1 MTTFKDIEDKTLD
14 TSYDGLVAMSERFQK
29 AQQSVDWND
38 HPYLSMTDAVKASRN
53 PVNRTYGAESLLE
66 VKSDAGTIAWDTFRK
81 GVLDLASLP
90 DKAEM
95 ALGNTLAGLTGDR
108 VGTEMR
114 DRAYDSL
121 MKTMEDSRF
130 IDSNYGD
137 AETWTAR
144 FTGGAMSM
152 GEMLAIGA
160 LTGPVGLGAFVGT
173 TSLSDGALNDM
184 ANYYAEHGNLD
195 GYETDPVN
203 LAMDYGNAIFQV
215 GSEMIGGTGR
225 LLNGRV
231 LKAGSAMGAVVKET
245 VSNFTQ
251 ESLQGLAADATEVLK
266 GNEDVNILLENA
278 GGYIK
283 DGIVGGV
290 LGGVT
295 GGTFYRVNK
304 GRGKGSIKEV
314 LRKLYPQKNE
324 KELDDGAEEIWAKT
338 EEKGL
343 KTFVPEI
350 VAHTEAVN
358 DKGKIREIV
367 RQKVAMVYA
376 DEDMSEKERAKAIEA
391 TTTLELENI
400 LYDSIERKVPLTAHP
415 LVQGEVNELGWFRAG
430 IPEHRRTEIDA
441 LNKELVDLK
450 AQQKELMSAQEKDY
464 NKLEEIET
472 KIEQFRKNLLEKV
485 GDLVVADKE
494 QVRQMLKV
502 QRNRVGD
509 LMSKKQVLQSIKERA
524 RKASEKQDK
533 ADTALA
539 EKMATGAEKAREQR
553 VKKET
558 AEQTKEAKVRTLT
571 EQREITSAIKSVKV
585 AVKERKQAQNRELRY
600 AIEQATDESLRNVL
614 KNRKWNAY
622 TVDNMKR
629 RELVAE
635 VKQIPNLSML
645 ELVPMSRRDI
655 SYQQEMAESK
665 QEKTKTAKGFF
676 HRKINRDFANESGI
690 LQAWGY
696 SKDDSAINLV
706 FVKDGGLADWDAIV
720 MELQDNG
727 YLPQTYARTYEE
739 TDALV
744 DQAKDIVLNNKEL
757 TESMGDMTQS
767 QVDYTADRGE
777 ELLLDAGYTPEQIQA
792 MSFQEMSDILSKL
805 YAEDVAQ
812 QELTEE
818 QVAQIPDDWMAQSPA
833 LKESFDIADEN
844 ARLDEVNP
852 EYTGETIE
860 VNGVE
865 RTVYN
870 SNGERI
876 AKSEPALR
884 NFWNWFG
891 DSKVVD
897 EDGRPLVVYHGSDV
911 SGIEVFDNQANQT
924 KQRQIGAEKGYFFT
938 DSKKV
943 AERFRTPEQRKAE
956 SKYYTENTV
965 REPVTEEK
973 YDAQGRYLGSVH
985 YAKTTL
991 PEYKNFGLYP
1001 VYLKAESVNEYDGE
1015 DIGVGVE
1022 RETALESAKQSGKD
1036 GVIIYNA
1043 DTGAGIA
1050 NEYIVFEPNQ
1060 IKSTQN
1066 RGTFSSD
1073 AGNIYFQKAYAGSRV
1088 DYDKPSLEALGTGEG
1103 AQAHGWGLYY
1113 ALNPEIAE
1121 RYRQAFTGDYVERV
1135 DYKGKDIPLDY
1146 SLSYD
1151 QKENAIYNV
1160 RLQMSNNNFDSKA
1173 AIASLIKSERHN
1185 LETLEKSF
1193 QDPETQNEE
1202 KLANHYKRRI
1212 EATKDLIKAY
1222 ESLNPADFKK
1232 HEYGQVHEVDIP
1244 EMDVLLDE
1252 QKTFDE
1258 QSEFVKE
1265 KLEEI
1270 SGKEYT
1276 NFMTAILNG
1285 KTGEELYNALVI
1297 DIDNRYENLDKRFE
1311 KGDSA
1316 KKQASLLLEK
1326 HGIKG
1331 ITYDGREDGRCFVI
1345 FNDKDVKVL
1354 RKKFDKLGNMMFQ
1367 TKATGKGKDVRG
1379 AFVPEYRFIAKTG
1392 NLDASTLAHEL
1403 AHDWGQENFRW
1414 ARSGKASEEF
1424 MRAWGAVEKAIGI
1437 TDKDIYF
1444 TYDAS
1449 EKFARAYEGWLLER
1463 KDWAD
1468 ILHINTDEEKKAV
1481 EEAME
1486 DYRKELVDIYESLT
1500 NPYFTMAWGKT
1511 GELKPELKEWFERS
1525 TKYDEL
1531 DNKVARGE
1539 ITEEQASGQKLQDM
1553 LESATESTIDG
1564 IPVKDKNA
1572 IQAIEDLDKLREQEK
1587 RFETE
1592 GGNTNRIQRR
1602 LNAIALAKDMVANN
1616 EALGKYDTHRDM
1628 LAVAEAADIFVNTRL
1643 NDALAIING
1652 KMPEQDG
1659 LYASDLYT
1667 ALERKAKAENDF
1679 ELVEEL
1685 RNSLVAKQLAKE
1697 LGQRVAGFR
1706 NYTASGDVDIMSTLK
1721 SLDKLY
1727 DKAYNEKEREQLEE
1741 DVKAYFESVAVADS
1755 QLDLDGFFNELECK

>member
-1 MTTFKDIEDKTLD
+1 MASFEDILNTTPDTNYEKDLSLSQRLEKAVGSIE
-14 TSYDGLVAMSERFQK
+14 
-29 AQQSVDWND
+29 WNAS
-38 HPYLSMTDAVKASRN
+38 PVFNTTDAMKASRN
-53 PVNRTYGAESLLE
+53 PVNRVYDTEDLHKLT
-66 VKSDAGTIAWDTFRK
+66 SDAGTIAWDTFRK

-90 DKAEM
+90 DKTEM

-215 GSEMIGGTGR
+215 GSEMLLGTGR

-231 LKAGSAMGAVVKET
+231 LKHGSAIGATVKET
-245 VSNFTQ
+245 VNNFIQ
-251 ESLQGLAADATEVLK
+251 EFSQGLAADATEVLK

-278 GGYIK
+278 GGYVK

-324 KELDDGAEEIWAKT
+324 KELDDAAEEIWAKT

-358 DKGKIREIV
+358 DKGKIRENI
-367 RQKVAMVYA
+367 RQKVAMMYEDA
-376 DEDMSEKERAKAIEA
+376 DMSEKEKAKAIEA

-415 LVQGEVNELGWFRAG
+415 LLQGEVNELGWFRTG
-430 IPEHRRTEIDA
+430 IPEHRRAEIDA
-441 LNKELVDLK
+441 LNKELADLK

-472 KIEQFRKNLLEKV
+472 KIEQFRKNLPEKL
-485 GDLVVADKE
+485 GDLVVSDRQ
-494 QVRQMLKV
+494 QVNDMLRV
-502 QRNRVGD
+502 QRNRVAES
-509 LMSKKQVLQSIKERA
+509 MKKRQVLQSIKERA

-571 EQREITSAIKSVKV
+571 EQREIASAIKSVKV

-614 KNRKWNAY
+614 KNRNWNAY

-629 RELVAE
+629 RQLVAE

-696 SKDDSAINLV
+696 SKDDPAINLV
-706 FVKDGGLADWDAIV
+706 FVKDGGYADWDEIV
-720 MELQDNG
+720 MALQEVG
-727 YLPQTYARTYEE
+727 ALPLTYAETYET
-739 TDALV
+739 TDAMV
-744 DQAKDIVLNNKEL
+744 DRAKDIVLNNKEL

-818 QVAQIPDDWMAQSPA
+818 QAAQIPDDWLAQSPV

-844 ARLDEVNP
+844 ARLDAENKP
-852 EYTGETIE
+852 YDGETIV

-865 RTVYN
+865 R
-870 SNGERI
+870 
-876 AKSEPALR
+876 P
-884 NFWNWFG
+884 
-891 DSKVVD
+891 
-897 EDGRPLVVYHGSDV
+897 
-911 SGIEVFDNQANQT
+911 
-924 KQRQIGAEKGYFFT
+924 
-938 DSKKV
+938 
-943 AERFRTPEQRKAE
+943 
-956 SKYYTENTV
+956 TE
-965 REPVTEEK
+965 
-973 YDAQGRYLGSVH
+973 
-985 YAKTTL
+985 
-991 PEYKNFGLYP
+991 
-1001 VYLKAESVNEYDGE
+1001 
-1015 DIGVGVE
+1015 
-1022 RETALESAKQSGKD
+1022 
-1036 GVIIYNA
+1036 
-1043 DTGAGIA
+1043 
-1050 NEYIVFEPNQ
+1050 
-1060 IKSTQN
+1060 N
-1066 RGTFSSD
+1066 RGTFSPD
-1073 AGNIYFQKAYAGSRV
+1073 TGNIYK
-1088 DYDKPSLEALGTGEG
+1088 
-1103 AQAHGWGLYY
+1103 
-1113 ALNPEIAE
+1113 
-1121 RYRQAFTGDYVERV
+1121 
-1135 DYKGKDIPLDY
+1135 
-1146 SLSYD
+1146 
-1151 QKENAIYNV
+1151 
-1160 RLQMSNNNFDSKA
+1160 
-1173 AIASLIKSERHN
+1173 
-1185 LETLEKSF
+1185 
-1193 QDPETQNEE
+1193 
-1202 KLANHYKRRI
+1202 
-1212 EATKDLIKAY
+1212 
-1222 ESLNPADFKK
+1222 
-1232 HEYGQVHEVDIP
+1232 
-1244 EMDVLLDE
+1244 
-1252 QKTFDE
+1252 
-1258 QSEFVKE
+1258 
-1265 KLEEI
+1265 
-1270 SGKEYT
+1270 
-1276 NFMTAILNG
+1276 
-1285 KTGEELYNALVI
+1285 
-1297 DIDNRYENLDKRFE
+1297 
-1311 KGDSA
+1311 
-1316 KKQASLLLEK
+1316 
-1326 HGIKG
+1326 
-1331 ITYDGREDGRCFVI
+1331 
-1345 FNDKDVKVL
+1345 
-1354 RKKFDKLGNMMFQ
+1354 Q

-1437 TDKDIYF
+1437 TDKDTYF

-1531 DNKVARGE
+1531 DSQVARGE

>member
-1 MTTFKDIEDKTLD
+1 MASFEDILNTTPDTNYEKDLSLSQRLEKAVGSIE
-14 TSYDGLVAMSERFQK
+14 
-29 AQQSVDWND
+29 WNAG
-38 HPYLSMTDAVKASRN
+38 PVFNTTDAMKASRN
-53 PVNRTYGAESLLE
+53 PVNRVYDTEDLQKLT
-66 VKSDAGTIAWDTFRK
+66 SDAGTIAWDTFRK

-114 DRAYDSL
+114 DRAYDNL
-121 MKTMEDSRF
+121 MKTMEESRF

-184 ANYYAEHGNLD
+184 ANYYEEHGNLD

-215 GSEMIGGTGR
+215 GSEMLLGTGR

-231 LKAGSAMGAVVKET
+231 LKHGSAIGATVKET
-245 VSNFTQ
+245 VNNFIQ
-251 ESLQGLAADATEVLK
+251 EFSQGLAADATEVLK
-266 GNEDVNILLENA
+266 SNEDINTLLENA
-278 GGYIK
+278 GGYVK

-358 DKGKIREIV
+358 DKGKIRENI
-367 RQKVAMVYA
+367 RQKVAMMYEDA
-376 DEDMSEKERAKAIEA
+376 DMSEKEKAKAIEA

-415 LVQGEVNELGWFRAG
+415 LLQGEVNELGWFRTG
-430 IPEHRRTEIDA
+430 IPEHRRAEIDA

-472 KIEQFRKNLLEKV
+472 KIEQFRKNLPEKL
-485 GDLVVADKE
+485 GDLVVSDRQ
-494 QVRQMLKV
+494 QVNDMLRV
-502 QRNRVGD
+502 QRNRVAES
-509 LMSKKQVLQSIKERA
+509 MKKRQVLQSIKERA
-524 RKASEKQDK
+524 RRASEKQDK
-533 ADTALA
+533 ADAALA

-571 EQREITSAIKSVKV
+571 EQREIASAIKSVKV

-614 KNRKWNAY
+614 KNRNWNAY

-629 RELVAE
+629 RQLVAE

-655 SYQQEMAESK
+655 SYQQEIAESK
-665 QEKTKTAKGFF
+665 QEKAKTAKGFF

-696 SKDDSAINLV
+696 SKDDPAINLV
-706 FVKDGGLADWDAIV
+706 FVKDGGLADWDEIV

-727 YLPQTYARTYEE
+727 YLPQSYARTYEE

-744 DQAKDIVLNNKEL
+744 DQAKDILLNNKEL

-812 QELTEE
+812 QELAGG
-818 QVAQIPDDWMAQSPA
+818 QLADLPDIEYQSDRDVPKVE
-833 LKESFDIADEN
+833 LPK
-844 ARLDEVNP
+844 NP
-852 EYTGETIE
+852 NDSVEFEY
-860 VNGVE
+860 
-865 RTVYN
+865 
-870 SNGERI
+870 
-876 AKSEPALR
+876 
-884 NFWNWFG
+884 
-891 DSKVVD
+891 
-897 EDGRPLVVYHGSDV
+897 H
-911 SGIEVFDNQANQT
+911 NQT
-924 KQRQIGAEKGYFFT
+924 YKITRSPDGYLLE
-938 DSKKV
+938 V
-943 AERFRTPEQRKAE
+943 
-956 SKYYTENTV
+956 
-965 REPVTEEK
+965 
-973 YDAQGRYLGSVH
+973 
-985 YAKTTL
+985 
-991 PEYKNFGLYP
+991 GL
-1001 VYLKAESVNEYDGE
+1001 DGN
-1015 DIGVGVE
+1015 
-1022 RETALESAKQSGKD
+1022 LFSAIVVKD
-1036 GVIIYNA
+1036 NGMV
-1043 DTGAGIA
+1043 
-1050 NEYIVFEPNQ
+1050 
-1060 IKSTQN
+1060 
-1066 RGTFSSD
+1066 
-1073 AGNIYFQKAYAGSRV
+1073 
-1088 DYDKPSLEALGTGEG
+1088 
-1103 AQAHGWGLYY
+1103 
-1113 ALNPEIAE
+1113 
-1121 RYRQAFTGDYVERV
+1121 
-1135 DYKGKDIPLDY
+1135 
-1146 SLSYD
+1146 
-1151 QKENAIYNV
+1151 
-1160 RLQMSNNNFDSKA
+1160 
-1173 AIASLIKSERHN
+1173 
-1185 LETLEKSF
+1185 
-1193 QDPETQNEE
+1193 
-1202 KLANHYKRRI
+1202 
-1212 EATKDLIKAY
+1212 
-1222 ESLNPADFKK
+1222 
-1232 HEYGQVHEVDIP
+1232 
-1244 EMDVLLDE
+1244 
-1252 QKTFDE
+1252 
-1258 QSEFVKE
+1258 
-1265 KLEEI
+1265 
-1270 SGKEYT
+1270 EYT
-1276 NFMTAILNG
+1276 NTLIDMRHKGWAVEVVEMAEYLFGDLTITISNR
-1285 KTGEELYNALVI
+1285 NA
-1297 DIDNRYENLDKRFE
+1297 DAE
-1311 KGDSA
+1311 KLWFGLGY
-1316 KKQASLLLEK
+1316 KKEIAYR
-1326 HGIKG
+1326 
-1331 ITYDGREDGRCFVI
+1331 TY
-1345 FNDKDVKVL
+1345 VKEP
-1354 RKKFDKLGNMMFQ
+1354 
-1367 TKATGKGKDVRG
+1367 KAQLQSKVTGKGKDTFRG
-1379 AFVPEYRFIAKTG
+1379 VFVPEYRFIAKTG

-1539 ITEEQASGQKLQDM
+1539 ITEEQASEQKLQDM

-1616 EALGKYDTHRDM
+1616 EALNKYNTHRDM

>member
-1 MTTFKDIEDKTLD
+1 MADFKDLIDTTLD
-14 TSYDGLVAMSERFQK
+14 TNYEKDLSLSQRLEKAKNSVEWQENPLFNTADAMR
-29 AQQSVDWND
+29 
-38 HPYLSMTDAVKASRN
+38 TSRN
-53 PVNRTYGAESLLE
+53 PVNRVYDTEDLHKLT
-66 VKSDAGTIAWDTFRK
+66 SDAGTIAWDTFRK

-90 DKAEM
+90 DKTEM

-114 DRAYDSL
+114 DRAYDNL

-160 LTGPVGLGAFVGT
+160 LSGGVGLGAFVGT

-215 GSEMIGGTGR
+215 GSEMLLGTGR

-231 LKAGSAMGAVVKET
+231 LKHGSAIGATVKET
-245 VSNFTQ
+245 VNNFIQ
-251 ESLQGLAADATEVLK
+251 EFSQGLAADATEVLK
-266 GNEDVNILLENA
+266 GNEDVNTLLENA
-278 GGYIK
+278 GGYVK

-358 DKGKIREIV
+358 DKGKIRENI
-367 RQKVAMVYA
+367 RQKVAMMYEDA
-376 DEDMSEKERAKAIEA
+376 DMSEKEKAKAIEA

-415 LVQGEVNELGWFRAG
+415 LLQGEVNELGWFRTG
-430 IPEHRRTEIDA
+430 IPEHRRAEIDA
-441 LNKELVDLK
+441 LNKELADLK

-472 KIEQFRKNLLEKV
+472 KIEQFRKNLPEKL
-485 GDLVVADKE
+485 GDLVVSDRQ
-494 QVRQMLKV
+494 QVNDMLRV
-502 QRNRVGD
+502 QRNRVAES
-509 LMSKKQVLQSIKERA
+509 MKKRQVLQSIKERA

-533 ADTALA
+533 ADAALA

-571 EQREITSAIKSVKV
+571 EQREIASAIKSVKV

-614 KNRKWNAY
+614 KNRNWNAY

-629 RELVAE
+629 RQLVAE

-655 SYQQEMAESK
+655 SYQQEVAESK

-676 HRKINRDFANESGI
+676 HRKINREFANQSGI

-706 FVKDGGLADWDAIV
+706 FVKDGGYADWDEIV
-720 MELQDNG
+720 MALQEVG
-727 YLPQTYARTYEE
+727 ALPLTYAETYET
-739 TDALV
+739 TDAMV
-744 DQAKDIVLNNKEL
+744 DRAKDIVLNNKEL

-812 QELTEE
+812 QELADE
-818 QVAQIPDDWMAQSPA
+818 QLADLPDIEYQD
-833 LKESFDIADEN
+833 LADEN
-844 ARLDEVNP
+844 ARLDEIYP
-852 EYTGETIE
+852 EYKGETI
-860 VNGVE
+860 NIDGKE

-870 SNGERI
+870 GNGERI

-897 EDGRPLVVYHGSDV
+897 DKGRPLVVYHGSPFEFNEF
-911 SGIEVFDNQANQT
+911 SNKKASNAFDFSTNKDFALYYARD
-924 KQRQIGAEKGYFFT
+924 KIFSAEM
-938 DSKKV
+938 D
-943 AERFRTPEQRKAE
+943 
-956 SKYYTENTV
+956 TE
-965 REPVTEEK
+965 P
-973 YDAQGRYLGSVH
+973 
-985 YAKTTL
+985 
-991 PEYKNFGLYP
+991 FLYS
-1001 VYLKAESVNEYDGE
+1001 VYLKADNPFDFSNSNDIDKLKSLLKDKNIKFGNIIDLDFIIDGIKGKRLISSVSDNEFNNASIGDYYSELNSDVVKKEDSVHNYKIIEKNDNYFIAISNLSIQDRDIKLNIDLINQMIKDKVPTVSFDRDGMAKLSFEVNATRNVYNLSIPTKTEVSVFVKKVSKASVAEIRYDANNWEYLEGTT
-1015 DIGVGVE
+1015 VNGVE
-1022 RETALESAKQSGKD
+1022 LDKFLQENGYDAYLMAERNTLNIG
-1036 GVIIYNA
+1036 
-1043 DTGAGIA
+1043 
-1050 NEYIVFEPNQ
+1050 VFEPNQ

-1066 RGTFSSD
+1066 RGTFSPD
-1073 AGNIYFQKAYAGSRV
+1073 TGNIYK
-1088 DYDKPSLEALGTGEG
+1088 
-1103 AQAHGWGLYY
+1103 
-1113 ALNPEIAE
+1113 
-1121 RYRQAFTGDYVERV
+1121 
-1135 DYKGKDIPLDY
+1135 
-1146 SLSYD
+1146 
-1151 QKENAIYNV
+1151 
-1160 RLQMSNNNFDSKA
+1160 
-1173 AIASLIKSERHN
+1173 
-1185 LETLEKSF
+1185 
-1193 QDPETQNEE
+1193 
-1202 KLANHYKRRI
+1202 
-1212 EATKDLIKAY
+1212 
-1222 ESLNPADFKK
+1222 
-1232 HEYGQVHEVDIP
+1232 
-1244 EMDVLLDE
+1244 
-1252 QKTFDE
+1252 
-1258 QSEFVKE
+1258 
-1265 KLEEI
+1265 
-1270 SGKEYT
+1270 
-1276 NFMTAILNG
+1276 
-1285 KTGEELYNALVI
+1285 
-1297 DIDNRYENLDKRFE
+1297 
-1311 KGDSA
+1311 
-1316 KKQASLLLEK
+1316 
-1326 HGIKG
+1326 
-1331 ITYDGREDGRCFVI
+1331 
-1345 FNDKDVKVL
+1345 
-1354 RKKFDKLGNMMFQ
+1354 Q

-1414 ARSGKASEEF
+1414 ARSGKASESF
-1424 MRAWGAVEKAIGI
+1424 LRAWGAVEKAIGI

-1531 DNKVARGE
+1531 DSQVARGE

>member
-1 MTTFKDIEDKTLD
+1 MADFKDLMD
-14 TSYDGLVAMSERFQK
+14 TTPDTNYEKDLSLSQRLEKAKNSVEWQENPLFNTADAM
-29 AQQSVDWND
+29 
-38 HPYLSMTDAVKASRN
+38 KASRN
-53 PVNRTYGAESLLE
+53 PINRVYGTQDLHKLT
-66 VKSDAGTIAWDTFRK
+66 SDAGTIAWDTFRK

-95 ALGNTLAGLTGDR
+95 AIGNTLAGVSGNTL
-108 VGTEMR
+108 GTEMR
-114 DRAYDSL
+114 DRAYDNL

-160 LTGPVGLGAFVGT
+160 LSGGVGLGAFVGT

-184 ANYYAEHGNLD
+184 ANYYEEHGNLD

-203 LAMDYGNAIFQV
+203 LAMDYGNAIFQIA
-215 GSEMIGGTGR
+215 SEMALGTGR
-225 LLNGRV
+225 LLNGKV
-231 LKAGSAMGAVVKET
+231 LKHGSTTAAIAKET
-245 VSNFTQ
+245 VNNFIQ
-251 ESLQGLAADATEVLK
+251 EFSQGLAADATEVLK
-266 GNEDVNILLENA
+266 SNEDVNILLENA
-278 GGYIK
+278 GEYVK

-338 EEKGL
+338 EEKEL

-367 RQKVAMVYA
+367 QQKVAMVYA

-415 LVQGEVNELGWFRAG
+415 LLQGEVNELGWFRAG
-430 IPEHRRTEIDA
+430 IPEHRRAEIDA

-464 NKLEEIET
+464 IKLEDIET
-472 KIEQFRKNLLEKV
+472 KIEQFRKNLLEKI
-485 GDLVVADKE
+485 GDLVIADKE

-509 LMSKKQVLQSIKERA
+509 LMSKKQVLQNIKERA

-614 KNRKWNAY
+614 KNRNWNAY

-629 RELVAE
+629 RQLVAE

-655 SYQQEMAESK
+655 SYQQEMSESK
-665 QEKTKTAKGFF
+665 QEKAKTAKGFF

-727 YLPQTYARTYEE
+727 YLPQSYARTYEE

-744 DQAKDIVLNNKEL
+744 EQAKDIVLNNKEL

-812 QELTEE
+812 QELTDG
-818 QVAQIPDDWMAQSPA
+818 QLADLPDIEYQD
-833 LKESFDIADEN
+833 LADEN

-897 EDGRPLVVYHGSDV
+897 EDGRPLVVYHGTDA
-911 SGIEVFDNQANQT
+911 EFDTFDKNITPKRNNLLGQGFYFTNQQ
-924 KQRQIGAEKGYFFT
+924 
-938 DSKKV
+938 D
-943 AERFRTPEQRKAE
+943 KA
-956 SKYYTENTV
+956 KWF
-965 REPVTEEK
+965 
-973 YDAQGRYLGSVH
+973 G
-985 YAKTTL
+985 
-991 PEYKNFGLYP
+991 KNIMP
-1001 VYLKAESVNEYDGE
+1001 VYLKIENP
-1015 DIGVGVE
+1015 
-1022 RETALESAKQSGKD
+1022 ETNAKIFPDTEKLKQSGKD
-1036 GVIIYNA
+1036 GIIKDQTDILESEPITYV
-1043 DTGAGIA
+1043 
-1050 NEYIVFEPNQ
+1050 VFEPNQ

-1066 RGTFSSD
+1066 RGTFSKD
-1073 AGNIYFQKAYAGSRV
+1073 TGNIYYQTDVYDGLTTTNSVQSVIRILQTLPNGSAERLLYDNRNKNWYLANADEITHIDIFNKAFEQGNYPEFNSKRDAEQFFNENYEAEEQALLSFLVQKF
-1088 DYDKPSLEALGTGEG
+1088 DT
-1103 AQAHGWGLYY
+1103 
-1113 ALNPEIAE
+1113 PEITKIVME
-1121 RYRQAFTGDYVERV
+1121 QTLGQDEYRHAY
-1135 DYKGKDIPLDY
+1135 
-1146 SLSYD
+1146 LSG
-1151 QKENAIYNV
+1151 NISIFA
-1160 RLQMSNNNFDSKA
+1160 R
-1173 AIASLIKSERHN
+1173 
-1185 LETLEKSF
+1185 
-1193 QDPETQNEE
+1193 
-1202 KLANHYKRRI
+1202 
-1212 EATKDLIKAY
+1212 Y
-1222 ESLNPADFKK
+1222 ESD
-1232 HEYGQVHEVDIP
+1232 
-1244 EMDVLLDE
+1244 
-1252 QKTFDE
+1252 
-1258 QSEFVKE
+1258 
-1265 KLEEI
+1265 LED
-1270 SGKEYT
+1270 SG
-1276 NFMTAILNG
+1276 FP
-1285 KTGEELYNALVI
+1285 V
-1297 DIDNRYENLDKRFE
+1297 ENLDHYKIDYDEQNNRRVVLVS
-1311 KGDSA
+1311 KA
-1316 KKQASLLLEK
+1316 KS
-1326 HGIKG
+1326 
-1331 ITYDGREDGRCFVI
+1331 D
-1345 FNDKDVKVL
+1345 L
-1354 RKKFDKLGNMMFQ
+1354 RNIYKQ
-1367 TKATGKGKDVRG
+1367 TKSTGKGKDVRG

-1414 ARSGKASEEF
+1414 ARSGKASESF
-1424 MRAWGAVEKAIGI
+1424 LRSWGAVEKAIGI

-1468 ILHINTDEEKKAV
+1468 ILHVNTDEEKKSV

-1531 DNKVARGE
+1531 DSQVARGE

>member
-1 MTTFKDIEDKTLD
+1 MASFEDILNTTPDTNYEKDLSLSQRLEKAVGSIE
-14 TSYDGLVAMSERFQK
+14 
-29 AQQSVDWND
+29 WNAS
-38 HPYLSMTDAVKASRN
+38 PVFNTTDAMKASRN
-53 PVNRTYGAESLLE
+53 PVNRVYDTEDLQKLT
-66 VKSDAGTIAWDTFRK
+66 SDAGTIAWDTFRK

-160 LTGPVGLGAFVGT
+160 LSGGVGLGAFVGT

-215 GSEMIGGTGR
+215 GSEMLLGTGR

-231 LKAGSAMGAVVKET
+231 LKHGSAIGATVKET
-245 VSNFTQ
+245 VNNFIQ
-251 ESLQGLAADATEVLK
+251 EFSQGLAADATEVLK

-278 GGYIK
+278 GGYVK

-350 VAHTEAVN
+350 VSHTEAVN
-358 DKGKIREIV
+358 DKGKIRENI
-367 RQKVAMVYA
+367 RQKVAMMYEDA
-376 DEDMSEKERAKAIEA
+376 DMSEKEKAKAIEA

-415 LVQGEVNELGWFRAG
+415 LLQGEVNELGWFRTG

-441 LNKELVDLK
+441 LNNELADLK

-472 KIEQFRKNLLEKV
+472 KIEQFRKNLPEKL
-485 GDLVVADKE
+485 GDLVVSDRHK
-494 QVRQMLKV
+494 VNDMLRV
-502 QRNRVGD
+502 QRNRVAES
-509 LMSKKQVLQSIKERA
+509 MKKRQVLQSIKERA

-571 EQREITSAIKSVKV
+571 EQREIASAIKSVKV

-614 KNRKWNAY
+614 KNRNWNAY

-629 RELVAE
+629 RQLVAE

-706 FVKDGGLADWDAIV
+706 FVKDGGLADWDEIV

-727 YLPQTYARTYEE
+727 YLPQSYARTYEE
-739 TDALV
+739 TDVLV
-744 DQAKDIVLNNKEL
+744 EQAKDIVLNNKEL
-757 TESMGDMTQS
+757 TADFGDVS
-767 QVDYTADRGE
+767 QQEIDYVADRGE
-777 ELLLDAGYTPEQIQA
+777 ELLLDAGYTPEHIQA
-792 MSFQEMSDILSKL
+792 MSLQEMSDKL
-805 YAEDVAQ
+805 AELYKTETEQ
-812 QELTEE
+812 LTKE
-818 QVAQIPDDWMAQSPA
+818 QAAQIPDDLQYQDEVF
-833 LKESFDIADEN
+833 KIAEEN
-844 ARLDEVNP
+844 ARLDAENKP
-852 EYTGETIE
+852 YDGETIV

-865 RTVYN
+865 RPTKN
-870 SNGERI
+870 SDGQPI
-876 AKSEPALR
+876 AKSAEALR

-897 EDGRPLVVYHGSDV
+897 KDGRPLVVYHGTSALIKEFDKAKIGKS
-911 SGIEVFDNQANQT
+911 SGNKGFYGTGFYFIDSQEEA
-924 KQRQIGAEKGYFFT
+924 QIY
-938 DSKKV
+938 
-943 AERFRTPEQRKAE
+943 AE
-956 SKYYTENTV
+956 SDFASSVLLSSFSGMTYEQAKQKIKENAKV
-965 REPVTEEK
+965 
-973 YDAQGRYLGSVH
+973 
-985 YAKTTL
+985 YA
-991 PEYKNFGLYP
+991 
-1001 VYLKAESVNEYDGE
+1001 VYLKSENPFVWENIKTKKEADSLSKQLNIKLSWNSSQKELNRFTKDSDSVEFAEALKRFGYDG
-1015 DIGVGVE
+1015 IIK
-1022 RETALESAKQSGKD
+1022 KQTENFS
-1036 GVIIYNA
+1036 
-1043 DTGAGIA
+1043 
-1050 NEYIVFEPNQ
+1050 EYVAFEPNQ

-1066 RGTFSSD
+1066 RGTFSPD
-1073 AGNIYFQKAYAGSRV
+1073 TGNIYY
-1088 DYDKPSLEALGTGEG
+1088 
-1103 AQAHGWGLYY
+1103 
-1113 ALNPEIAE
+1113 
-1121 RYRQAFTGDYVERV
+1121 
-1135 DYKGKDIPLDY
+1135 
-1146 SLSYD
+1146 
-1151 QKENAIYNV
+1151 
-1160 RLQMSNNNFDSKA
+1160 
-1173 AIASLIKSERHN
+1173 
-1185 LETLEKSF
+1185 
-1193 QDPETQNEE
+1193 
-1202 KLANHYKRRI
+1202 
-1212 EATKDLIKAY
+1212 
-1222 ESLNPADFKK
+1222 
-1232 HEYGQVHEVDIP
+1232 
-1244 EMDVLLDE
+1244 
-1252 QKTFDE
+1252 
-1258 QSEFVKE
+1258 
-1265 KLEEI
+1265 
-1270 SGKEYT
+1270 
-1276 NFMTAILNG
+1276 
-1285 KTGEELYNALVI
+1285 
-1297 DIDNRYENLDKRFE
+1297 
-1311 KGDSA
+1311 
-1316 KKQASLLLEK
+1316 
-1326 HGIKG
+1326 
-1331 ITYDGREDGRCFVI
+1331 
-1345 FNDKDVKVL
+1345 
-1354 RKKFDKLGNMMFQ
+1354 Q

-1486 DYRKELVDIYESLT
+1486 DYRKELADIYESLT

-1531 DNKVARGE
+1531 DSQVARGE
-1539 ITEEQASGQKLQDM
+1539 ITEEQASEQKLRDM

-1727 DKAYNEKEREQLEE
+1727 DKAYNEKQREQLEE

-1755 QLDLDGFFNELECK
+1755 QLDLDGFFNDLECK

>member
-1 MTTFKDIEDKTLD
+1 MASFEDILNTTPDTNYEKDLSLSQRLEKAVGSIE
-14 TSYDGLVAMSERFQK
+14 
-29 AQQSVDWND
+29 WNAS
-38 HPYLSMTDAVKASRN
+38 PVFNTTDAMKASRN
-53 PVNRTYGAESLLE
+53 PVNRVYDTEDLHKLT
-66 VKSDAGTIAWDTFRK
+66 SDAGTIAWDTFRK

-90 DKAEM
+90 DKTEM

-114 DRAYDSL
+114 DRAYDNL

-137 AETWTAR
+137 SETWTAR

-215 GSEMIGGTGR
+215 GSEMLLGTGR

-231 LKAGSAMGAVVKET
+231 LKHGSAIGATVKET
-245 VSNFTQ
+245 VNNFIQ
-251 ESLQGLAADATEVLK
+251 EFSQGLAADATEVLK
-266 GNEDVNILLENA
+266 GNEDVNTLLENA
-278 GGYIK
+278 GGYVK

-358 DKGKIREIV
+358 DKGKIRENI
-367 RQKVAMVYA
+367 RQKVAIMYEDA
-376 DEDMSEKERAKAIEA
+376 DMSEKEKAKAIEA

-415 LVQGEVNELGWFRAG
+415 LLQGEVNELGWFRTG
-430 IPEHRRTEIDA
+430 IPEHRRAEIDA
-441 LNKELVDLK
+441 LNKELADLK

-472 KIEQFRKNLLEKV
+472 KIEQFRKNLPEKL
-485 GDLVVADKE
+485 GDLVVSDRQ
-494 QVRQMLKV
+494 QVNDMLRV
-502 QRNRVGD
+502 QRNRVAES
-509 LMSKKQVLQSIKERA
+509 MKKRQVLQSIKERA

-533 ADTALA
+533 ADAALA

-571 EQREITSAIKSVKV
+571 EQREIASAIKSVKV

-614 KNRKWNAY
+614 KNRNWNAY

-629 RELVAE
+629 RQLVAE

-757 TESMGDMTQS
+757 TEYMGDMTQS

-818 QVAQIPDDWMAQSPA
+818 QAAQIPDDWLAQSPV

-844 ARLDEVNP
+844 ARLDAENKP
-852 EYTGETIE
+852 YDGETIV

-865 RTVYN
+865 RPTKN
-870 SNGERI
+870 SDGQPI

-897 EDGRPLVVYHGSDV
+897 EDGRPLVVYHGSETTD
-911 SGIEVFDNQANQT
+911 IEEFDNVYGRRA
-924 KQRQIGAEKGYFFT
+924 IFFT
-938 DSKKV
+938 DKMEVSK
-943 AERFRTPEQRKAE
+943 T
-956 SKYYTENTV
+956 
-965 REPVTEEK
+965 
-973 YDAQGRYLGSVH
+973 
-985 YAKTTL
+985 YAL
-991 PEYKNFGLYP
+991 RGKNYP
-1001 VYLKAESVNEYDGE
+1001 VYLKLENPFIADAQGKGAYELDIEFNNRTESDIDDLSLAIKESGLYDGFIIKNVVDE
-1015 DIGVGVE
+1015 
-1022 RETALESAKQSGKD
+1022 SGKT
-1036 GVIIYNA
+1036 A
-1043 DTGAGIA
+1043 MKAPAGTDFG
-1050 NEYIVFEPNQ
+1050 VFEPNQ

-1066 RGTFSSD
+1066 RGTFSKNT
-1073 AGNIYFQKAYAGSRV
+1073 GNIYK
-1088 DYDKPSLEALGTGEG
+1088 
-1103 AQAHGWGLYY
+1103 
-1113 ALNPEIAE
+1113 
-1121 RYRQAFTGDYVERV
+1121 
-1135 DYKGKDIPLDY
+1135 
-1146 SLSYD
+1146 
-1151 QKENAIYNV
+1151 
-1160 RLQMSNNNFDSKA
+1160 
-1173 AIASLIKSERHN
+1173 
-1185 LETLEKSF
+1185 
-1193 QDPETQNEE
+1193 
-1202 KLANHYKRRI
+1202 
-1212 EATKDLIKAY
+1212 
-1222 ESLNPADFKK
+1222 
-1232 HEYGQVHEVDIP
+1232 
-1244 EMDVLLDE
+1244 
-1252 QKTFDE
+1252 
-1258 QSEFVKE
+1258 
-1265 KLEEI
+1265 
-1270 SGKEYT
+1270 
-1276 NFMTAILNG
+1276 
-1285 KTGEELYNALVI
+1285 
-1297 DIDNRYENLDKRFE
+1297 
-1311 KGDSA
+1311 
-1316 KKQASLLLEK
+1316 
-1326 HGIKG
+1326 
-1331 ITYDGREDGRCFVI
+1331 
-1345 FNDKDVKVL
+1345 
-1354 RKKFDKLGNMMFQ
+1354 Q

-1437 TDKDIYF
+1437 TDKDVYF

-1468 ILHINTDEEKKAV
+1468 ILHINTYEEKKAV

-1539 ITEEQASGQKLQDM
+1539 ITEEQASEQKLQDM
-1553 LESATESTIDG
+1553 LESATEATIDG

>member
-1 MTTFKDIEDKTLD
+1 MGYYKTTEEIIAD
-14 TSYDGLVAMSERFQK
+14 TKNYASTTYDRDLAMSKRFAR
-29 AQQSVDWND
+29 AQQDVDWNQ
-38 HPYLSMTDAVKASRN
+38 HPALSLADVSKASYN

-66 VKSDAGTIAWDTFRK
+66 VKSDAGIIAWDTFRK

-95 ALGNTLAGLTGDR
+95 ALGNTLAGVTGDR

-114 DRAYDSL
+114 DRAYDNL

-231 LKAGSAMGAVVKET
+231 LKSGSTMGAVVKET
-245 VSNFTQ
+245 VSNFIQ

-266 GNEDVNILLENA
+266 GNEDVNTLLENA
-278 GGYIK
+278 GGYVK

-358 DKGKIREIV
+358 DKGKIRENI
-367 RQKVAMVYA
+367 RQKVAMMYEDA
-376 DEDMSEKERAKAIEA
+376 DMSEKEKAKAIEA

-415 LVQGEVNELGWFRAG
+415 LLQGEVNELGWFRTG
-430 IPEHRRTEIDA
+430 IPEHRRAEIDA
-441 LNKELVDLK
+441 LNKELADLK

-472 KIEQFRKNLLEKV
+472 KIEQFRKNLPEKL
-485 GDLVVADKE
+485 GDLVVSDRQ
-494 QVRQMLKV
+494 QVNDMLRV
-502 QRNRVGD
+502 QRNRVAES
-509 LMSKKQVLQSIKERA
+509 MKKRQVLQSIKERA

-533 ADTALA
+533 ADATLA

-571 EQREITSAIKSVKV
+571 EQREIASAIKSVKV

-629 RELVAE
+629 RQLVAE

-655 SYQQEMAESK
+655 SYQQELTESK

-706 FVKDGGLADWDAIV
+706 FVKDGGYADWDEIV
-720 MELQDNG
+720 MALQEVG
-727 YLPQTYARTYEE
+727 ALPLTYAETYET
-739 TDALV
+739 TDAMV
-744 DQAKDIVLNNKEL
+744 DRAKDIVLNNKEL
-757 TESMGDMTQS
+757 TESVGDMTQS

-818 QVAQIPDDWMAQSPA
+818 QVAQIPDDWLAQSPV

-844 ARLDEVNP
+844 ARLDAENKP
-852 EYTGETIE
+852 YDGETIV

-865 RTVYN
+865 RPTKN
-870 SNGERI
+870 SDGQPI

-891 DSKVVD
+891 DSYAVD
-897 EDGRPLVVYHGSDV
+897 DSGRPLVVYHGTDAEFDTFD
-911 SGIEVFDNQANQT
+911 IEKSNNGVY
-924 KQRQIGAEKGYFFT
+924 GKGFYFGYT
-938 DSKKV
+938 
-943 AERFRTPEQRKAE
+943 RRIPEAHGKI
-956 SKYYTENTV
+956 V
-965 REPVTEEK
+965 
-973 YDAQGRYLGSVH
+973 L
-985 YAKTTL
+985 
-991 PEYKNFGLYP
+991 P
-1001 VYLKAESVNEYDGE
+1001 VYLKIEKPLMVSSNATVKEKREKIKSTDVDGYFSSDE
-1015 DIGVGVE
+1015 
-1022 RETALESAKQSGKD
+1022 
-1036 GVIIYNA
+1036 
-1043 DTGAGIA
+1043 
-1050 NEYIVFEPNQ
+1050 VFVKNNTQ

-1066 RGTFSSD
+1066 RGTFSPD
-1073 AGNIYFQKAYAGSRV
+1073 TGNIYK
-1088 DYDKPSLEALGTGEG
+1088 
-1103 AQAHGWGLYY
+1103 
-1113 ALNPEIAE
+1113 
-1121 RYRQAFTGDYVERV
+1121 
-1135 DYKGKDIPLDY
+1135 
-1146 SLSYD
+1146 
-1151 QKENAIYNV
+1151 
-1160 RLQMSNNNFDSKA
+1160 
-1173 AIASLIKSERHN
+1173 
-1185 LETLEKSF
+1185 
-1193 QDPETQNEE
+1193 
-1202 KLANHYKRRI
+1202 
-1212 EATKDLIKAY
+1212 
-1222 ESLNPADFKK
+1222 
-1232 HEYGQVHEVDIP
+1232 
-1244 EMDVLLDE
+1244 
-1252 QKTFDE
+1252 
-1258 QSEFVKE
+1258 
-1265 KLEEI
+1265 
-1270 SGKEYT
+1270 
-1276 NFMTAILNG
+1276 
-1285 KTGEELYNALVI
+1285 
-1297 DIDNRYENLDKRFE
+1297 
-1311 KGDSA
+1311 
-1316 KKQASLLLEK
+1316 
-1326 HGIKG
+1326 
-1331 ITYDGREDGRCFVI
+1331 
-1345 FNDKDVKVL
+1345 
-1354 RKKFDKLGNMMFQ
+1354 Q

-1468 ILHINTDEEKKAV
+1468 ILHINTDEEKNAV

-1531 DNKVARGE
+1531 DSQVARGE

-1553 LESATESTIDG
+1553 LEFATESTIDG

-1685 RNSLVAKQLAKE
+1685 RNSLIANQLAKE